1 MGHGLVQADVHQRLD
16 VGDQR
21 VDVLGQA
28 SGRNDTAGDHV
39 HEDEFVARG
48 VSVRQRHNANAR
60 GKLLLQR
67 RDDVEI
73 LSLDSDDTLLRAH
86 HLHGLDHAAQERLGQ
101 MVQQF
106 LVFVQQRL
114 ALGGVGDDQGDARAQ
129 LYRGGKAAATG
140 ADDAEFADTGDG
152 HRRRTASGQLNT

>member
-1 MGHGLVQADVHQRLD
+1 M
-16 VGDQR
+16 
-21 VDVLGQA
+21 
-28 SGRNDTAGDHV
+28 

-48 VSVRQRHNANAR
+48 VSVRQRHNADAP

-67 RDDVEI
+67 RDDIEI
-73 LSLDSDDTLLRAH
+73 FSLDSDDALLRAH

-101 MVQQF
+101 VVQQF

-129 LYRGGKAAATG
+129 LYRGGKAPAAG
-140 ADDAEFADTGDG
+140 ADDAEFTDPIDR
-152 HRRRTASGQLNT
+152 HRMGVTSGGQT